1 MARKYI
7 PSPFS
12 ARTRRGYFCTMILQ
26 NLEGR
31 RIILASKSPR
41 RLELV
46 RGLGIQ
52 PEVVVRDVD
61 ESWPAA
67 LAGPDVAAH
76 VTRKKAEAFLPEL
89 GPQDVVI
96 TGDTV
101 VLLPTATGY
110 RVLEKPADRAHAIAM
125 LLELQGR
132 THVVAS
138 GVAVTT
144 LRAGIALEVDTCEVT
159 FSPFGEA
166 TAAHYVDTCAP
177 FDKAGA
183 YGVQDFMGLA
193 HAVRLN
199 GSFYTVMGL
208 PTHVLYRLLAAVDV
222 DLAR

>member
-1 MARKYI
+1 
-7 PSPFS
+7 
-12 ARTRRGYFCTMILQ
+12 MILQ
-26 NLEGR
+26 HLEGR
-31 RIILASKSPR
+31 RLILASKSPR

-46 RGLGIQ
+46 RGLGLN
-52 PEVVVRDVD
+52 PEVAVREID

-89 GPQDVVI
+89 RPEDVVI

-101 VLLPTATGY
+101 VLLPTPEGY
-110 RVLEKPADRAHAIAM
+110 RVLEKPADRGDAIAM

-132 THVVAS
+132 SHLVAS

-144 LRAGIALEVDTCEVT
+144 RDRGISLEVDTCEVT
-159 FSPFGEA
+159 FSAFDEA
-166 TAAHYVDTCAP
+166 TAAHYVDTCTP

-193 HAVRLN
+193 HAVKLN

-208 PTHVLYRLLAAVDV
+208 PTHVLYRLLTE
-222 DLAR
+222 L

>member
-1 MARKYI
+1 
-7 PSPFS
+7 
-12 ARTRRGYFCTMILQ
+12 MILQ
-26 NLEGR
+26 HLEGR
-31 RIILASKSPR
+31 RLILASKSPR

-46 RGLGIQ
+46 RGLGLD
-52 PEVVVRDVD
+52 PEVVVREVD

-67 LAGPDVAAH
+67 IAGPEVAAH

-89 GPQDVVI
+89 GPDDVVI

-101 VLLPTATGY
+101 VLLPTDQGY
-110 RVLEKPADRAHAIAM
+110 RVLEKPANRADAIAM

-132 THVVAS
+132 SHVVAS

-144 LRAGIALEVDTCEVT
+144 RERGIALEVDTCEVT
-159 FSPFGEA
+159 FSSFGEA

-193 HAVRLN
+193 HAVKLN

-208 PTHVLYRLLAAVDV
+208 PTHVLYGLLA

>member
-1 MARKYI
+1 M
-7 PSPFS
+7 
-12 ARTRRGYFCTMILQ
+12 
-26 NLEGR
+26 E
-31 RIILASKSPR
+31 
-41 RLELV
+41 
-46 RGLGIQ
+46 
-52 PEVVVRDVD
+52 
-61 ESWPAA
+61 

-76 VTRKKAEAFLPEL
+76 VTRLKAEAFLPEL
-89 GPQDVVI
+89 RPKDVLI

-101 VLLPTATGY
+101 VLLPEGEGF
-110 RVLEKPADRAHAIAM
+110 RVLEKPADRADAIGM

-144 LRAGIALEVDTCEVT
+144 QAEGIRLEVDTCEVT
-159 FSPFGEA
+159 FSEFGEE
-166 TAAHYVDTCAP
+166 TAAAYVEACAP

-208 PTHVLYRLLAAVDV
+208 PTHVLYRLLSGVGP
-222 DLAR
+222 DLDR

>member
-1 MARKYI
+1 
-7 PSPFS
+7 
-12 ARTRRGYFCTMILQ
+12 MILQ

-31 RIILASKSPR
+31 RLILASQSPR

-46 RGLGIQ
+46 RGLGLD
-52 PEVVVRDVD
+52 PEVRVRPID
-61 ESWPAA
+61 ESWPAE
-67 LAGPDVAAH
+67 LAGPGVAEF
-76 VTRKKAEAFLPEL
+76 VTRRKAEAFLPEL
-89 GPQDVVI
+89 EAGDVVI

-101 VLLPTATGY
+101 VLLPVDGGY
-110 RVLEKPADRAHAIAM
+110 RVLEKPADRTEAVAM

-144 LRAGIALEVDTCEVT
+144 RAEGIRCEVDVCEVT
-159 FSPFGEA
+159 FSAFDA
-166 TAAHYVDTCAP
+166 RTAEHYVDTCAP

-208 PTHVLYRLLAAVDV
+208 PTHRLYELLGGVGR
-222 DLAR
+222 DLA